1 MSVENYIKSNI
12 KNAGDKVY
20 VVPEIPEKK
29 LNNAI
34 SAIAPSIN
42 PEYVLAIIDSTLF
55 GSAKEGLIF
64 TGEGMY
70 KKYSFEERE
79 EYRFENI
86 KKAEY
91 EVTKK
96 IKDNGKVEE
105 KEHIYLQMDDDNKVE
120 LSSSY
125 LMNVKYKGLV
135 EVII

>member
-1 MSVENYIKSNI
+1 MSVENYIKNNI

-34 SAIAPSIN
+34 TAIAPNVN

-64 TGEGMY
+64 TGEGIY

-79 EYRFENI
+79 EYRF
-86 KKAEY
+86 
-91 EVTKK
+91 
-96 IKDNGKVEE
+96 
-105 KEHIYLQMDDDNKVE
+105 
-120 LSSSY
+120 
-125 LMNVKYKGLV
+125 
-135 EVII
+135 

>member
-20 VVPEIPEKK
+20 VVPETPEKK